1 MELWHALHSQTK
13 WVLQPRA
20 GEQVER
26 RPVNK
31 SEEKREDSGPD
42 HAEAVGEVRSELD
55 LRGQRPILLFF
66 WELSETRILLRL
78 LPNVASPVH
87 PRVQKICNPSAQNA
101 QQNDWRDPTGLP
113 CDILK
118 RRLGAEQCA
127 KNPSKVIYWV
137 LRLRCHRRRS
147 NHRELPPQVVR
158 VPTSHTH
165 AQRRIFQCGS
175 ISQDLTEDAND
186 LRRRHFR
193 DCCEQCLGIR
203 MRGPIEDS
211 FGSAALPALSA
222 LHHGHPR
229 RDVRHNE

>member
-1 MELWHALHSQTK
+1 MESWHALQSQTK

-101 QQNDWRDPTGLP
+101 QQNCRLDPTGVP
-113 CDILK
+113 F
-118 RRLGAEQCA
+118 G
-127 KNPSKVIYWV
+127 NMNG
-137 LRLRCHRRRS
+137 RLRARW
-147 NHRELPPQVVR
+147 
-158 VPTSHTH
+158 
-165 AQRRIFQCGS
+165 
-175 ISQDLTEDAND
+175 
-186 LRRRHFR
+186 
-193 DCCEQCLGIR
+193 
-203 MRGPIEDS
+203 
-211 FGSAALPALSA
+211 
-222 LHHGHPR
+222 
-229 RDVRHNE
+229 